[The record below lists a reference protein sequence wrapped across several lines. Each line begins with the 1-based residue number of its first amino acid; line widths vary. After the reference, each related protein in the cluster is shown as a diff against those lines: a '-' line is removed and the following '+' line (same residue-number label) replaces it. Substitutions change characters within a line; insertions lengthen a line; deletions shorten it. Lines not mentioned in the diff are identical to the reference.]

1 MPRTQCQATALEV
14 LCRRTGPPARRWRG
28 AGPCHGPLSH
38 PSASGGPTDPWGRP
52 GAAIEAHAA
61 MHPTPRD
68 APDPPQGVVGDAT
81 PPASPP
87 WDARR
92 HLGTAAWAKGHSAAP
107 KCVPMALHSQAS
119 GRRPGRRFPFPTG
132 TSNELAVS
140 ATAAAR
146 YAGRACVEDVAGG
159 VAAAVVEAQAGWI
172 RSRRVVRAFRHGTI
186 VDDGPWTRGVTNICS
201 GSLLAPAA

>member
-38 PSASGGPTDPWGRP
+38 PTASSGPTGPWDRP

-61 MHPTPRD
+61 IHPAPQRCPRSATGRGRGRYASSIATVGCQETSGHCGVGQGPLSSSEGCQWHCMAKVWD
-68 APDPPQGVVGDAT
+68 VAPDE
-81 PPASPP
+81 
-87 WDARR
+87 
-92 HLGTAAWAKGHSAAP
+92 L
-107 KCVPMALHSQAS
+107 
-119 GRRPGRRFPFPTG
+119 FPFPTG
-132 TSNELAVS
+132 TSNELAVP

-146 YAGRACVEDVAGG
+146 CAGRACVEDVAGG

-186 VDDGPWTRGVTNICS
+186 VDDGPWARGVTNLCS

>member
-1 MPRTQCQATALEV
+1 MPRTQFQATALEV

-38 PSASGGPTDPWGRP
+38 PTASSGPTGPWGRP

-61 MHPTPRD
+61 MHPTPKG
-68 APDPPQGVVGDAT
+68 APDPPQGVLGDTT

-92 HLGTAAWAKGHSAAP
+92 RLALRRGPRATQQLRR
-107 KCVPMALHSQAS
+107 VPMALHGQIL
-119 GRRPGRRFPFPTG
+119 GCRPGRTISVSSRDFERTG
-132 TSNELAVS
+132 RP

-146 YAGRACVEDVAGG
+146 CAGRACVEDVAGG

-186 VDDGPWTRGVTNICS
+186 VDDGPWARGVTNLCS